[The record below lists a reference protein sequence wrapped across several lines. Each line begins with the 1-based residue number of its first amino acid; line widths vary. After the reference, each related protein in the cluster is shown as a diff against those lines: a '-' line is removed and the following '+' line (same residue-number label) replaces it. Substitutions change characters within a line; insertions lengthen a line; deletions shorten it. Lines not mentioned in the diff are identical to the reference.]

1 MSSKTRG
8 GPRRVL
14 PLTASRPS
22 LLTDGT
28 DSELRS
34 LIDDMLAIAAAAH
47 EVRDRFGA
55 LIGVSG
61 TQYLILSAIARLGVH
76 QSDLGINGL
85 AEHLRLSSAFVTN
98 EVNRLVSAGLVTK
111 ASNPADRRRVVLAVT
126 EEAVRRLSELT
137 RIQAP
142 ANDTFFDLTA
152 YEFRMLRTLFARL
165 AQGADRTV
173 LLIEHLAPDGTLDS
187 VR

>member
-1 MSSKTRG
+1 MPSTTRG

-22 LLTDGT
+22 LLTNGT
-28 DSELRS
+28 DSELRALVS
-34 LIDDMLAIAAAAH
+34 DMLALAATAH
-47 EVRDRFGA
+47 EVRNRFGA

-61 TQYLILSAIARLGVH
+61 TQYLILNAIARRGG
-76 QSDLGINGL
+76 SAPGLGINDV
-85 AEHLRLSSAFVTN
+85 AELLRLSGAFVTN

-111 ASNPADRRRVVLAVT
+111 SSNPADRRRVVLGVT
-126 EEAVRRLSELT
+126 DEALRRLSELT
-137 RIQAP
+137 RIQSP

-152 YEFRMLRTLFARL
+152 YEFRLLRTLLARL
-165 AQGADRTV
+165 AAGGDRTL

-187 VR
+187 LR